1 MIAFQ
6 MNGASVEL
14 DVDPQMPLLWAIRDA
29 AGLTG
34 TKYGC
39 GMALCGACTVHVD
52 GRAVRACM
60 MPVSSVAGK
69 TVTTIEG
76 VSGGVAE
83 AVKQAW
89 TELDVVQCGY
99 CQSGQIMSAVELLER
114 NPQPGDTEIDSAMRG
129 NICRCATYARI
140 KNAIRLA
147 SRNLSGRSGA

>member
-114 NPQPGDTEIDSAMRG
+114 NPQPGDSEIDNAMRG

>member
-76 VSGGVAE
+76 VSGGGAADE
-83 AVKQAW
+83 
-89 TELDVVQCGY
+89 
-99 CQSGQIMSAVELLER
+99 
-114 NPQPGDTEIDSAMRG
+114 
-129 NICRCATYARI
+129 
-140 KNAIRLA
+140 
-147 SRNLSGRSGA
+147 SGANFSTTRKQRTRETR